1 MLGANGFTF
10 GAYGRS
16 EVIKEQAPHC
26 KIRKVDSKLSKR
38 IFRILLLEFV
48 LS

>member
-10 GAYGRS
+10 GVHGS
-16 EVIKEQAPHC
+16 PEVLKEQTPHC
-26 KIRKVDSKLSKR
+26 KIRKVGSKLSKR